1 MLLSW
6 GWVTQAST
14 RTVSWLARLS
24 SVTVCSTRLDTS
36 WNTVGCWL
44 EVTRLPSSCSVTLGT
59 MEKYYLPVRGARSLL
74 TC

>member
-1 MLLSW
+1 M
-6 GWVTQAST
+6 
-14 RTVSWLARLS
+14 
-24 SVTVCSTRLDTS
+24 TVCSTRLDTS

-44 EVTRLPSSCSVTLGT
+44 EVTRLPSSCSVTLDT